1 VAFQERGNMESVQ
14 TAQIPLAPGYGDGT
28 DTMANSRLL
37 LRRLCSNEEV
47 VFHTVGSWG
56 SYIWDDH

>member
-1 VAFQERGNMESVQ
+1 MESVQ